1 MLINNNDV
9 YKAMSDTIEIQL
21 KSASSIPKEF
31 YEIKKNA
38 HIIQSDQEA
47 IQIAQQLAIEFK
59 KQAALRDH
67 ERRLPLAEI
76 EQYSQSGLWGIT
88 IPKAFGGAEVSY
100 KTLAEVVKI
109 ISSADSSLGQI
120 AQNHWAFIEHVRL
133 DASVEQQAFFFEQ
146 ILKGKRF
153 GNAFS
158 EKGSKTVADLTTKI
172 EFLDNGLANIEG
184 RKFFA
189 TGALLAHWIPVVA
202 VGENGLPYAA
212 LVPQHTEGLSIINDW
227 SGFGQRTTASG
238 SVILDNVKVDQ
249 KYVVPIHKAFE
260 RPTAAGAI
268 SQFIQAA
275 IDAGIARGAIE
286 ETIHYVRHHSRPWI
300 DSGLEKASD
309 DPYTIAAIGEIKIK
323 LRAAEAVL
331 DLAGLAIDAAIQHP
345 TEDHVSEA
353 TLLTAEAKVLTT
365 EIALLA
371 ANKLFE
377 LSGTRST
384 LSELNL
390 DRHWRNA
397 RTHTLHD
404 PVRWKFNI
412 VGNYYLNDVP
422 PPRHAWS

>member
-1 MLINNNDV
+1 MTS
-9 YKAMSDTIEIQL
+9 KIEINL
-21 KSASSIPKEF
+21 KHADNIPKDF
-31 YEIKKNA
+31 YQHDQLA
-38 HIIQSDQEA
+38 HVIQSDEEA
-47 IQIAQQLAIEFK
+47 IEVAQQLAAVFAKEASK
-59 KQAALRDH
+59 RDH
-67 ERRLPLAEI
+67 ERLLPLQEVQ
-76 EQYSQSGLWGIT
+76 QYSASGLWGIT
-88 IPKAFGGAEVSY
+88 IPKQFGGAGVSY

-120 AQNHWAFIEHVRL
+120 AQNHWAFLEHIRL
-133 DASVEQQAFFFEQ
+133 DASPEQQVFFFDQ
-146 ILKGKRF
+146 VLKGRRF

-158 EKGSKTVADLTTKI
+158 EKGSKTVADLSTKI
-172 EFLDNGLANIEG
+172 EFKDDHAVINGQ
-184 RKFFA
+184 KFFA

-202 VGENGLPYAA
+202 VSDEGKPFAA
-212 LVPQHTEGLSIINDW
+212 LVPQHTPGLTIVNDW
-227 SGFGQRTTASG
+227 SGFGQRTTVSG
-238 SVILDNVKVDQ
+238 SVLLDNVQVDL
-249 KYVVPIHKAFE
+249 KYVVPIYQAFE

-268 SQFIQAA
+268 SQFIQSA
-275 IDAGIARGAIE
+275 IDAGIARGAIN
-286 ETIHYVRHHSRPWI
+286 ETIAYVRQHARPWI
-300 DSGLEKASD
+300 DSGLEQAVQ
-309 DPYTIAAIGEIKIK
+309 DPYTIANIGELKIK

-331 DLAGLAIDAAIQHP
+331 ALAGEAIDRALENP
-345 TEDHVSEA
+345 TEETVSEA
-353 TLLTAEAKVLTT
+353 TLITAESKVLTT

>member
-1 MLINNNDV
+1 MTA
-9 YKAMSDTIEIQL
+9 KIEIQL
-21 KSASSIPKEF
+21 TDAESIPKDF
-31 YEIKKNA
+31 YLQEQAA
-38 HIIQSDQEA
+38 HIIQSDAEA
-47 IQIAQQLAIEFK
+47 IEAAHRLAEEFSK
-59 KQAALRDH
+59 EASIRDH
-67 ERRLPLAEI
+67 ERRLPLKEI
-76 EQYSQSGLWGIT
+76 HSYSASGLWGIT
-88 IPKAFGGAEVSY
+88 IPKAFGGAGVSY

-120 AQNHWAFIEHVRL
+120 AQNHWAFIEHIRL
-133 DASVEQQAFFFEQ
+133 DATQEQQAFFFEKVLSGQ
-146 ILKGKRF
+146 RF

-158 EKGSKTVADLTTKI
+158 EKGSKTVAELTTQI
-172 EFLDNGLANIEG
+172 EFKDGHAVINGQ
-184 RKFFA
+184 KFFA

-202 VGENGLPYAA
+202 VDHEGKPYAA
-212 LVPQHTEGLSIINDW
+212 LLPQHSPGLSIINDW
-227 SGFGQRTTASG
+227 SGFGQRTTTSG
-238 SVILDNVKVDQ
+238 TVLLDHVQVGSQ
-249 KYVVPIHKAFE
+249 YVVPIFKAFQ

-275 IDAGIARGAIE
+275 VDAGIARGAIQ
-286 ETIHYVRHHSRPWI
+286 ETIGYVREFARPWI
-300 DSGLEKASD
+300 DSGLNKATE
-309 DPYTIAAIGEIKIK
+309 DPYTIASIGELKIK

-331 DLAGLAIDAAIQHP
+331 DLAGEAIDRALDNP
-345 TEDHVSEA
+345 SEESVSEA

-404 PVRWKFNI
+404 PVRWKLNI

-422 PPRHAWS
+422 PPRHPWS